1 MSVSER
7 LNLIFT
13 TITMVCAQ
21 ISVFIMLSETRY
33 NRRKVKIAAAILGT
47 VCLSASIIPCW
58 ILELTRETDLSLLT
72 LTLPSL
78 IFFFIVSRYR
88 GIRFIVTYC
97 IADMS
102 IACMDMFG
110 YCISLLLFDG
120 DFLIDMF
127 VRCILMLVWMVC
139 ILKIVGSKYQKALGV
154 LEKGWGIMMAIGV
167 GIYVLMGMMSAYPT
181 PIRERLDDI
190 PTAMVTLVIMEL
202 TLLVVIRAVYSAL
215 EVKEKSI
222 REQEANL
229 QLALAEQQ
237 YHMLAENVS
246 QIRGIKH
253 DMKHHFLVMSQLLKN
268 DQKKELEDYIEHL
281 SGISDLNLMPY
292 GKNPSISVLAVSFKE
307 QAEKK
312 GIGFECC
319 VVVPESLP
327 VSAADITVVLGNTWQ
342 NAIEACEQVK
352 EAPLIKTDIIYR
364 ENKLVIKCENNFSGQ
379 LLFEKTK
386 DGESVNKLLST
397 KGEGRGQGLANICRI
412 AERYQG
418 HCYYEC
424 HGNKFILTIILT
436 MEGEKQREE
445 VCIR

>member
-13 TITMVCAQ
+13 TITMVCTQ
-21 ISVFIMLSETRY
+21 LSVFVMLSETRY
-33 NRRKVKIAAAILGT
+33 DRRKTKIAAVILGV

-58 ILELTRETDLSLLT
+58 ILELTRDTDISLLT

-102 IACMDMFG
+102 IACMDVLG
-110 YCISLLLFDG
+110 YCISLILFDG

-127 VRCILMLVWMVC
+127 VRCIMMIVWMVC
-139 ILKIVGSKYQKALGV
+139 ILKIVGNKYQKALGV
-154 LEKGWGIMMAIGV
+154 LEKGWGIMMVIGV
-167 GIYVLMGMMSAYPT
+167 GMYVLMSMLSAYPT
-181 PIRERLDDI
+181 PIRERLDDV
-190 PTAMVTLVIMEL
+190 PTSMVVLVIMEL
-202 TLLVVIRAVYSAL
+202 TLLVVIKAVYNAL
-215 EVKEKSI
+215 ELKEKSM
-222 REQEANL
+222 REQEVNL

-237 YHMLAENVS
+237 YHMLSENVS

-268 DQKKELEDYIEHL
+268 DKKEELEDYIEHL
-281 SGISDLNLMPY
+281 SGISDLNLVPY
-292 GKNPSISVLAVSFKE
+292 GQNPSISVLAVSFKE
-307 QAEKK
+307 QADKK
-312 GIGFECC
+312 GIAFECS

-327 VSAADITVVLGNTWQ
+327 VSAADITVALGNMWQ

-352 EAPLIKTDIIYR
+352 EETPYIKTDILYR
-364 ENKLVIKCENNFSGQ
+364 ENKLIVKCENNFSGE

-386 DGESVNKLLST
+386 DGESGNKLLST
-397 KGEGRGQGLANICRI
+397 KGAGRGQGLANIYRI

-418 HCYYEC
+418 YCCYEC
-424 HGNKFILTIILT
+424 EGNKFILTIILT
-436 MEGEKQREE
+436 MGKEE
-445 VCIR
+445 ICIR